1 MIDLGHW
8 DLSIPEGDPVV
19 VITSPRLVAGYSD
32 QYFKPDGSSIR
43 FWAPVSGTS
52 TNLSLNST
60 HKCNAHPCI
69 NFVRR
74 LPAQAFSR
82 A

>member
-19 VITSPRLVAGYSD
+19 VITSPQLVAGYSD

-43 FWAPVSGTS
+43 FWAPVS
-52 TNLSLNST
+52 LSLI
-60 HKCNAHPCI
+60 HI
-69 NFVRR
+69 
-74 LPAQAFSR
+74 
-82 A
+82 